1 MKLKSIILPVFLL
14 LAAVCSCMKQQ
25 TENYYAKQEE
35 AIDKFAQR
43 LSPIRTV
50 YNDGSV
56 RIVVKET
63 NPTADSLR
71 KDGVVSFYYGGYL
84 LSSSGS
90 LNNQSLFA
98 TNSKE
103 LAESAKWVLSDST
116 VFRVETLKLDESN
129 LLDGLKKGLH
139 GVRSGEECYIAFTG
153 KYGFGSKPSGT
164 IPAKSTLVYHIW
176 VDSISND

>member
-90 LNNQSLFA
+90 LNNR
-98 TNSKE
+98 
-103 LAESAKWVLSDST
+103 
-116 VFRVETLKLDESN
+116 VFSPPIPRNWQK
-129 LLDGLKKGLH
+129 
-139 GVRSGEECYIAFTG
+139 A
-153 KYGFGSKPSGT
+153 PSGSFPIRPYSGSRPSSWT
-164 IPAKSTLVYHIW
+164 SRTSSTA
-176 VDSISND
+176 

>member
-1 MKLKSIILPVFLL
+1 MNKLRHISVLLILLS
-14 LAAVCSCMKQQ
+14 ACSCMKQQ